1 MLLAGDFDWN
11 HVTTLL
17 FWVFILGG
25 GSALITLINSLAK
38 HWRKVRESEHQAAL
52 KQSLVERGMSVEEI
66 ERIVRAAPESHE
78 LEADETPVVQ
88 LTKNL
93 AEQEVPPEALEEIL
107 RAFHASDPATQ
118 RTLAHTVAALCENG
132 AKAEHILAAV
142 RALARPAG
150 SAESPPREVHGVTD
164 ATASFRS

>member
-1 MLLAGDFDWN
+1 MLLADFDWN
-11 HVTTLL
+11 HLTTLL

-38 HWRKVRESEHQAAL
+38 HWRKVRESEHLAAL

-66 ERIVRAAPESHE
+66 ERIVRAAPESQE

-88 LTKNL
+88 LTNKL
-93 AEQEVPPEALEEIL
+93 AEQEVPPEALAEIL
-107 RAFHASDPATQ
+107 RTFQACDPAMQ
-118 RTLAHTVAALCENG
+118 QTLARTVEALCDNG
-132 AKAEHILAAV
+132 AKVEHILAAV
-142 RALARPAG
+142 RALARPSG
-150 SAESPPREVHGVTD
+150 SAASSPLEERGVSD